1 MNDNRQIEPVHNN
14 YEKYLAYKTQIAR
27 YKKAVS
33 NEFYFEAILIDY
45 AMMEDRLISIFYH
58 IGVIDNRNVS
68 VKVTKRTGKYLEL
81 ILDKRPPKSLSTI
94 GSKIELLQAI
104 LKWVESDTPIE
115 PDQKYLILLRNHCR
129 QQVDIPDFLNK
140 LDEINNWRK
149 YRNEIIHS
157 LLNKNS
163 SAVNEKLEEKAI
175 EGKDLA
181 RFIDDQSAKIRKGN
195 VLRRCLKLKVE
206 K

>member
-1 MNDNRQIEPVHNN
+1 MSDSRLIEPVHNN
-14 YEKYLAYKTQIAR
+14 YEKYQIYKVQMGR
-27 YKKAVS
+27 LKKAIS
-33 NEFYFEAILIDY
+33 GEFYFEAILIDY
-45 AMMEDRLISIFYH
+45 AMMEDRLISFFYY
-58 IGVIDNRNVS
+58 IGAIDNRNVS
-68 VKVTKRTGKYLEL
+68 IKVTKKTKQYLRS
-81 ILDKRPPKSLSTI
+81 IFGDKRNISLSSI

-104 LKWVESDTPIE
+104 LKWAESDTLIE
-115 PDQKYLILLRNHCR
+115 PDQKYLMLLRKQCR
-129 QQVDIPDFLNK
+129 QQLDIPDCLRKLN
-140 LDEINNWRK
+140 EIDQWRK

-181 RFIDDQSAKIRKGN
+181 RFLDDQSAKIRKGN

-206 K
+206 A